1 MNFEIIDNTFQV
13 TVFFLA
19 MTADVVCWLLWRNRL
34 FIILALAHACFMM
47 GTLYFVLHLAIRGVV
62 PQVFYVAEISWISS
76 YLFLHSYQIV
86 RYQGRRPGLSWLP
99 LICGIGIA
107 AVSMWSEIFGPALLS
122 TGAFAV
128 VAGAITYVCVYQIL
142 NNGRAGQ
149 DNNYVND
156 YTDNYADYHTDHHA
170 NHHRMNDMLLTDVC
184 ILLCVIL
191 QVTLYDSSLF
201 IHDYTKFSLYFGID
215 FVLTISHAM
224 LLPCTI
230 WDVRRNLG
238 GVKNNDVH

>member
-1 MNFEIIDNTFQV
+1 MNFEIIDNAFQV

-19 MTADVVCWLLWRNRL
+19 MMADVICWFLWRNRL

-47 GTLYFVLHLAIRGVV
+47 GTLYFVLHLAIRGVI

-86 RYQGRRPGLSWLP
+86 RYKARRPGLSWISL
-99 LICGIGIA
+99 LCGIGVA

-128 VAGAITYVCVYQIL
+128 VAGAITYVGVYQIL
-142 NNGRAGQ
+142 NNGKAGQ
-149 DNNYVND
+149 NN
-156 YTDNYADYHTDHHA
+156 HS
-170 NHHRMNDMLLTDVC
+170 MLLADAC

-191 QVTLYDSSLF
+191 QVTLYVSSLF

-230 WDVRRNLG
+230 WDMRRNLG
-238 GVKNNDVH
+238 GMKNNDVH